1 MYLSRLDIFG
11 FKSFAQRVNL
21 TFDSGMTAI
30 VGPNGCGKTNIV
42 DAIRWVLGEQ
52 KSSTLRSDKM
62 EDVIFNGTDRRKPI
76 GMAEAILTIQNTKG
90 ILPTEYTEVTIGRR
104 LFRSGESEYLLNGTI
119 CRLKDI
125 IDLFMDTGMGAN
137 AYSVIEL
144 KMVETI
150 LSDKTDERRRLF
162 EEAAGVTRYKYRR
175 KEAYR
180 RLEQVQQDLTRVNDI
195 IKEVQKTVNSLERQA
210 KKAEEYNH
218 ISEML
223 RKLEVDLIEHEYSA
237 VHGQHT
243 VLAEKLK
250 IAVDDK
256 NKIDEELSRREAL
269 LDVLREEMSEVESSL
284 SQTLRDYNSVRDDMH
299 RVEED
304 KIRATERIRTLQ
316 ETIRRYEHE
325 NVAGLNQ
332 SSRIEQSKA
341 KLHENI
347 ARAVTEIAGLADEIA
362 QKQKDLNG
370 FSEMVE
376 EKKISLRTEQ
386 DTIVDLVRK
395 IGENRSGQ
403 ERSKARIDNINGRL
417 ERADEENHHY
427 RQEISEIDK
436 KISFL
441 TSDHKQF
448 RQQFVEAEVK
458 LYRSENYKKSVQ
470 EEIEKLRAESYE
482 IKNTAERIKTRIQ
495 FLKGLIESNDGV
507 AEGVQFLLHD
517 KSWSDTP
524 ESVATLGESIRV
536 DSSYRIAIESVLG
549 EAVGYIISSNRE
561 QAVRAISYLKK
572 MGKGKATFI
581 CIDRILQTAEES
593 APSQE
598 SDSMPDGAIG
608 YARNLIGGPPEIQ
621 RVIRMLLDDIL
632 IVESLEAAERIIGNG
647 DATDC
652 VTPEG
657 ERFSKYGF
665 IKGGSARADE
675 GRSLGKKQQLE
686 VLSVELA
693 SLDDKKNDI
702 EILLVEKSA
711 LARSID
717 QKTERDEVKSLEKRI
732 ASIEIRIAQLQ
743 FEKKRAEE
751 AIERNETESYE
762 FKKEI
767 DTLQEVLK
775 KYQPELDNLENRRS
789 ESQKRVGVLGEEVEQ
804 LEKEYARRS
813 QAYNQ
818 LSVKHIEKMNVK
830 SKLEREIEFA
840 DSNLADIATGIQ
852 HRTDEI
858 KISTGEL
865 KRLREVIEITT
876 EKSDALRREIAT
888 IEDKRSEIEKRHTSK
903 RDEIQNIVHAIKDE
917 RRLREDSVS
926 ITHELEM
933 KVNELTLK
941 LSTMKERAREELDID
956 LKLESYPDDDPF
968 DIPGAREQIHE
979 IKNRL
984 RKLSGVNFA
993 AFEEYEK
1000 ETERLKFLQSQS
1012 DDLQEAE
1019 KTLIETIDEIN
1030 TTAQEKF
1037 LGTFNQIR
1045 ENFIKTFK
1053 SLFEEGDECDL
1064 RLISDSG
1071 RDGSPNL
1078 FDPLEARIE
1087 IIAKPRGKRPT
1098 SISLLSGGEKTLTA
1112 IALLFA
1118 IYLVKPSPFCILDEV
1133 DAPLDDSNIDRFTN
1147 MLHQFSDNTQF
1158 IVVTHNKRT
1167 MEAAGALYGVTMEE
1181 KGVSKL
1187 VSVRFNQSTAAVN

>member
-11 FKSFAQRVNL
+11 FKSFAQRVHL

-62 EDVIFNGTDRRKPI
+62 EDVIFNGTDKRKPI
-76 GMAEAILTIQNTKG
+76 GMAEAVLTIQNTRG
-90 ILPTEYTEVTIGRR
+90 ILPTEYSEVTIGRR
-104 LFRSGESEYLLNGTI
+104 LYRSGESEYLLNGTI

-125 IDLFMDTGMGAN
+125 VDLFMDTGMGAN

-162 EEAAGVTRYKYRR
+162 EEAAGVTRYKHRR

-210 KKAEEYNH
+210 KKAEEYNQF
-218 ISEML
+218 SVSL
-223 RKLEVDLIEHEYSA
+223 KLLEIDLIEHDYSS
-237 VHGQHT
+237 VYVQHST
-243 VLAEKLK
+243 LNEKLK
-250 IAVDDK
+250 IAIDDK
-256 NKIDEELSRREAL
+256 NRIDEELSRRETL
-269 LDVLREEMSEVESSL
+269 LDVFRDEMSEVESSL
-284 SQTLRDYNSVRDDMH
+284 SETLRDINAVREEMH

-304 KIRATERIRTLQ
+304 KIRATERTRTLQ
-316 ETIRRYEHE
+316 DTVKRFE
-325 NVAGLNQ
+325 
-332 SSRIEQSKA
+332 
-341 KLHENI
+341 HENI
-347 ARAVTEIAGLADEIA
+347 AALNSTTRLEESKSKLREQIAKVDSEIVTLDEEISA
-362 QKQKDLNG
+362 KQRELSA
-370 FSEMVE
+370 FSEKVE
-376 EKKISLRTEQ
+376 ERKRNLRLEQ
-386 DTIVDLVRK
+386 DTVVNLIKQIAD
-395 IGENRSGQ
+395 NRGGQ

-417 ERADEENHHY
+417 DRADEENNHY
-427 RQEISEIDK
+427 RREIENIDT
-436 KISFL
+436 KIAFL
-441 TSDHKQF
+441 TSDHKQL

-458 LYRSENYKKSVQ
+458 LYRSENNKKSIL
-470 EEIEKLRAESYE
+470 EEIEKLRVSLYDV
-482 IKNTAERIKTRIQ
+482 KNAIERTETRIQ

-507 AEGVQFLLHD
+507 SEGVQFLMQD
-517 KSWSDTP
+517 RSWNDAP
-524 ESVATLGESIRV
+524 DSVATLGEIIRV
-536 DSSYRIAIESVLG
+536 DSRYRISIESVLG
-549 EAVGYIISSNRE
+549 EAVGYLVSPS
-561 QAVRAISYLKK
+561 VRQVDKAILYLKK
-572 MGKGKATFI
+572 TGKGKATFI
-581 CIDRILQTAEES
+581 CLDRISPRMDTDAAVHSTLHF
-593 APSQE
+593 
-598 SDSMPDGAIG
+598 PDGAIE
-608 YARNLIGGPPEIQ
+608 YAINLINAPPEIHP
-621 RVIRMLLDDIL
+621 VLYAL
-632 IVESLEAAERIIGNG
+632 IGDVLVVESLEVGRKLIDSGRAVA
-647 DATDC
+647 C
-652 VTPEG
+652 VTPDG
-657 ERFSKYGF
+657 EKISMFGLL
-665 IKGGSARADE
+665 KGGSPRSDE
-675 GRSLGKKQQLE
+675 GRSLGKRQQLDE
-686 VLSVELA
+686 LSDDLS
-693 SLDDKKNDI
+693 SLDTKKKELELQI
-702 EILLVEKSA
+702 GEKVA
-711 LARSID
+711 LAQSLD
-717 QKTERDEVKSLEKRI
+717 QKSEKEEVKSLEKRI
-732 ASIEIRIAQLQ
+732 AAIEIRIAQLQ

-751 AIERNETESYE
+751 AIDRNESESYE
-762 FKKEI
+762 LKKEI
-767 DTLQEVLK
+767 ENLQGILRG
-775 KYQPELDNLENRRS
+775 YQPKLEEFENKRS
-789 ESQKRVGVLGEEVEQ
+789 ETEQRVGMHVEEVEQ
-804 LEKEYARRS
+804 IEKEYTRRL
-813 QAYNQ
+813 QAMNQ
-818 LSVKHIEKMNVK
+818 LSVKHLDKLNVK
-830 SKLEREIEFA
+830 AKLEREIEFA
-840 DSNLADIATGIQ
+840 DTSISELAAAIQ
-852 HRTDEI
+852 YRTEEIKRSTDE
-858 KISTGEL
+858 L
-865 KRLREVIEITT
+865 RNLREVIVLT
-876 EKSDALRREIAT
+876 EEKAGTLHRELES
-888 IEDKRSEIEKRHTSK
+888 IEDKRTEIEKRYTVK
-903 RDEIQNIVHAIKDE
+903 RDEIQNILGAIKDE
-917 RRLREDSVS
+917 RRLRDDSLT

-933 KVNELTLK
+933 KVNELSLK
-941 LSTMKERAREELDID
+941 LSAMKERAREELDTD
-956 LKLESYPDDDPF
+956 LTQKSYPDDDSF
-968 DIPGAREQIHE
+968 DPHMAREQIHE

-1030 TTAQEKF
+1030 TTAQQKF
-1037 LGTFNQIR
+1037 MNTFIQIR

-1064 RLISDSG
+1064 RLVNDST
-1071 RDGSPNL
+1071 RDGSPRM

-1187 VSVRFNQSTAAVN
+1187 VSVRFNQSTAAVY